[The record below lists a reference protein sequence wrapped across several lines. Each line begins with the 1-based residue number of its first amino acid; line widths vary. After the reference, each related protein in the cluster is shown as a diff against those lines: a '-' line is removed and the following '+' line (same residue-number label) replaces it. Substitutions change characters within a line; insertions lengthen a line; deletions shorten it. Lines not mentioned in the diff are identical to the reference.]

1 MSVTS
6 GRPSFFK
13 PREGTMKIN
22 SRVVMSKEEEW
33 DHRQAL
39 RVSAFHLGYEAM
51 IKHIEEEKERI
62 YDEDQHNVVR

>member
-1 MSVTS
+1 
-6 GRPSFFK
+6 
-13 PREGTMKIN
+13 MKIN

-39 RVSAFHLGYEAM
+39 RMSAFSLGYEAM
-51 IKHIEEEKERI
+51 IKHIESEKERI